1 MNEVKEPGKEV
12 PFYNRVSQDQ
22 IQTSKHIGV
31 LSTGFFL
38 RQNIKAN
45 YKRKGLI
52 WGITGLEILPLMG

>member
-1 MNEVKEPGKEV
+1 MNEVKESGKEV

-38 RQNIKAN
+38 WQDIKAN
-45 YKRKGLI
+45 YKRKDLI
-52 WGITGLEILPLMG
+52 WGITGLEILPLIG

>member
-38 RQNIKAN
+38 
-45 YKRKGLI
+45 
-52 WGITGLEILPLMG
+52 